1 MYLPEVGKKKKK
13 KVSGVNF
20 LEDSNSC
27 TSAIVLAK
35 GYRRCYNSGEFVLYN
50 SLSFLTKSDLTDT
63 YYLVY
68 SWISGCEVLMEVKVF
83 YFISKCLRARR

>member
-1 MYLPEVGKKKKK
+1 MYLPEVEKKKK

-50 SLSFLTKSDLTDT
+50 SLFPDK
-63 YYLVY
+63 
-68 SWISGCEVLMEVKVF
+68 I
-83 YFISKCLRARR
+83 